1 MNVPKQTAQI
11 FEILSRGQF
20 ICSNSSDVEIKRLYE
35 LLDEE
40 TNYENVYNYF
50 RQINFT
56 LEKGDGFFYFSRVEN
71 RADLERKIKQS
82 FKWIDLLDFFKTF
95 DPSFGAGTRFVP
107 SDILVQLNVN
117 ADLKTKLNALK
128 QYTPEKSK
136 YSDIL
141 YKIVNEMRSDR
152 FIELENE
159 LSEQY
164 KVLSSFKYLEELV
177 LSIQI
182 TDEAIHEIP
191 E

>member
-1 MNVPKQTAQI
+1 MNVPRQTAQI
-11 FEILSRGQF
+11 FEILSKGQF
-20 ICSNSSDVEIKRLYE
+20 ICSNSSDVEIKRLYD

-40 TNYENVYNYF
+40 ENYEKLYNYF

-82 FKWIDLLDFFKTF
+82 FKWIDLIDFFKTY
-95 DPSFGAGTRFVP
+95 DSSFGTGTRFVP
-107 SDILVQLNVN
+107 SEILVRLNMN
-117 ADLKTKLNALK
+117 AELKTKLNALK
-128 QYTPEKSK
+128 TYAPEKTK

-141 YKIVNEMRSDR
+141 SKIINDMRNDR

-159 LSEQY
+159 ISEQF

-182 TDEAIHEIP
+182 TDEAINEIP

>member
-1 MNVPKQTAQI
+1 MNVPRQTAQI
-11 FEILSRGQF
+11 FEILSKGQF
-20 ICSNSSDVEIKRLYE
+20 ICSNSSDVEIKRLYD

-40 TNYENVYNYF
+40 ENYEKLYNYF

-71 RADLERKIKQS
+71 RVDLERKIKQS

-95 DPSFGAGTRFVP
+95 DSSFGAGTRFVP

-117 ADLKTKLNALK
+117 AELKTKLSSLK
-128 QYTPEKSK
+128 QYTPERSK

-141 YKIVNEMRSDR
+141 SKIINDMRNERL
-152 FIELENE
+152 IELENE
-159 LSEQY
+159 ISEQY